1 MSTYLT
7 KLHEKTDKY
16 SIAYKHFIVSWKSK
30 NSYDDRFHF
39 SFHRELREMLVPW
52 VLEAVQAGR
61 YDQCI

>member
-16 SIAYKHFIVSWKSK
+16 SISYKRFIVSWKSK
-30 NSYDDRFHF
+30 NSLDDLFHF
-39 SFHRELREMLVPW
+39 SFHRELREMLAPW

>member
-30 NSYDDRFHF
+30 NSLDDLFHF
-39 SFHRELREMLVPW
+39 FFPQGTKGNVGAMGVR
-52 VLEAVQAGR
+52 GR
-61 YDQCI
+61 SGRKV